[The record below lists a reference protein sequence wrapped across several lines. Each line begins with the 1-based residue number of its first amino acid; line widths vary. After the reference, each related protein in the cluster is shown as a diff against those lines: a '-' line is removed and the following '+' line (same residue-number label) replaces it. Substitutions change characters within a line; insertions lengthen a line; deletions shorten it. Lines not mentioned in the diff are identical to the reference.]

1 MDDLADSIWNRA
13 ALEGGGSTPGE
24 GDRALAAALLLHS
37 SAMSGGVLDAV
48 ESMTDEELD
57 AAEAGYRWLHVP
69 AASEAIA
76 AVRRAIAAVR
86 RAIAEGA
93 LDDPEKASALE
104 MSSDDHYDEAIE
116 DDAALDNAFRARLGT
131 DPDAFAAV

>member
-1 MDDLADSIWNRA
+1 MDVADTIWNRA
-13 ALEGGGSTPGE
+13 ALEAGGANPGE

-48 ESMTDEELD
+48 ENMTDEELD

-76 AVRRAIAAVR
+76 SVRRAIAD
-86 RAIAEGA
+86 GA
-93 LDDPEKASALE
+93 LDDPERASALE
-104 MSSDDHYDEAIE
+104 MSADDSYDEAIE